1 MLFIY
6 YKKCSTCLKAKKF
19 LDSNNIKYEERN
31 IILENPT
38 KEEIKLWSEKYHI
51 DIKKFFNTS
60 GILYRELNLK
70 DQVKNMSEEEI
81 ANTLSQNGYLVKRPL
96 LISDDFMLI
105 GFKESD
111 YSKNL
116 CK

>member
-19 LDSNNIKYEERN
+19 LDTHNIKYEERD
-31 IILENPT
+31 ITSENPT
-38 KEEIKLWSEKYHI
+38 KEEIKLWSEKYQI
-51 DIKKFFNTS
+51 DVKKLFNTS

-70 DQVKNMSEEEI
+70 DKINSMTFDELI
-81 ANTLSQNGYLVKRPL
+81 ATLSQNGMLVKRPL
-96 LISDDFMLI
+96 LIMDDDILI
-105 GFKESD
+105 GFKEND
-111 YSKNL
+111 YLKKL